1 MSTVSAVVFDL
12 GNVLIRWDP
21 RPALAAAVGPDEA
34 DRFLAA
40 ADFDFGAWNAAQD
53 AGRPFDDGEAEVAAT
68 HPHWAEHVRGYR
80 PHFAHSLT
88 GPVDDT
94 VAILR
99 DLHAAGVP
107 LFALTNWSAETY
119 PLARE
124 RYDFLDL
131 FDDVVV
137 SGAEG
142 LAKPDPAI
150 FAVLRERVGRPL
162 EECVVVDDGQHNVAA
177 AAAAGLDA
185 ILFTD
190 TGHLRDDLRARGLPV

>member
-1 MSTVSAVVFDL
+1 MTVSAVVFDL

-21 RPALAAAVGPDEA
+21 RPALAAAVGDAEA
-34 DRFLAA
+34 DRLLAA
-40 ADFDFGAWNAAQD
+40 EDFDFDAWNDAQD
-53 AGRPFDDGEAEVAAT
+53 AGRPFDEGEALVAAS

-80 PHFAHSLT
+80 PHFEHSLT

-99 DLHAAGVP
+99 DLHEAGVR
-107 LFALTNWSAETY
+107 LLALTNWSAETF

-124 RYDFLDL
+124 RYEFLDL
-131 FDDVVV
+131 FEDIVV

-142 LAKPDPAI
+142 VAKPDPVI
-150 FAVLRERVGRPL
+150 FERLRERVGRPL
-162 EECVVVDDGQHNVAA
+162 EECVFVDDGPRNVAA
-177 AAAAGLDA
+177 AAAAGMDA
-185 ILFTD
+185 IRFTD